1 MPTLVIHKRCNAY
14 KQVVSMKTLM
24 FMGIFDVDNLRL
36 GSSKLQL
43 F

>member
-1 MPTLVIHKRCNAY
+1 
-14 KQVVSMKTLM
+14 MKTLM